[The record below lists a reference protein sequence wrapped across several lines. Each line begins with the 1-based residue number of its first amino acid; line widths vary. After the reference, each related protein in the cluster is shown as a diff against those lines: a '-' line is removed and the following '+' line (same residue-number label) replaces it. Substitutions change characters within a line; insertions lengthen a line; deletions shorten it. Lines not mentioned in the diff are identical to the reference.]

1 MEAVESEKTVYT
13 QCENPFDEKG
23 MNVNIFF
30 FLGHETEN
38 KTCFTIRTL
47 MVSFNN
53 FQISLT
59 KPLIHF
65 CDFPLKNIIANLFL
79 YLITI
84 FDLGYIPKNI
94 RSDCGSE

>member
-1 MEAVESEKTVYT
+1 
-13 QCENPFDEKG
+13 
-23 MNVNIFF
+23 
-30 FLGHETEN
+30 
-38 KTCFTIRTL
+38 

-59 KPLIHF
+59 NPLIHF

-79 YLITI
+79 YLKTI